1 MGGAYIPNPQGT
13 LPYKQSFGQVFGETM
28 QAVAATIS
36 DYYEKKR
43 TKAQQGAQTQ
53 LQLMQAGLGGNPR
66 DLIRSLKQG
75 YDINVTEES
84 VRAIQAQAQV
94 RAQMQ
99 QQQMQ
104 AQTEKAQAEAQST
117 QIRSKLETGM
127 VEAASAG
134 DMAKA
139 TNLQR
144 VAGMIDPNY
153 RPQNLFQAMTP
164 EQQSEAIKQ
173 SFRQPIATLAQS
185 LTAEYGAETATKI
198 AEWMYTGGPPPPELK
213 TSGMSP
219 TQIGRVADIS
229 TAFAHQDG
237 TPVTATEAAAV
248 VKTGAIPGTWVSLGA
263 KQREQEFKLR
273 QGADR
278 RAADEFMEAKK
289 QYAEQKELRGKQ
301 LEETQERTAL
311 MKRSREEAEA
321 EHKRIAQD
329 HQAQKL
335 IGVYRELIKNASG
348 DDRRKLEVELVQ
360 QLRAM
365 GYDIDA
371 KIVGHWGLGWLGYG
385 RRVETTRPSTE
396 TPTSAEDIDR
406 LLR

>member
-1 MGGAYIPNPQGT
+1 MGGMYIPNPPGT
-13 LPYKQSFGQVFGETM
+13 LPYKQPFGQVFGQTM

-43 TKAQQGAQTQ
+43 AKAQQGAQVQ

-66 DLIRSLKQG
+66 DLIRSLKHG
-75 YDINVTEES
+75 YDINITEES

-94 RAQMQ
+94 RSQLE

-104 AQTEKAQAEAQST
+104 AQTKVAEAQAK
-117 QIRSKLETGM
+117 QLEVQGKFREQWTSAVEGGNASRLARLREIGPALGM
-127 VEAASAG
+127 PVPELSQEQRQRLYELQAG
-134 DMAKA
+134 AP
-139 TNLQR
+139 
-144 VAGMIDPNY
+144 V
-153 RPQNLFQAMTP
+153 
-164 EQQSEAIKQ
+164 
-173 SFRQPIATLAQS
+173 ATLATT
-185 LTAEYGAETATKI
+185 LAEKFGYD
-198 AEWMYTGGPPPPELK
+198 LK
-213 TSGMSP
+213 TAQEAARSM
-219 TQIGRVADIS
+219 IL
-229 TAFAHQDG
+229 G
-237 TPVTATEAAAV
+237 TPWPAGASVGAPSREVVDRALDITTHFQTVNGEPIPIQQAIVAV
-248 VKTGAIPGTWVSLGA
+248 QTGNYPTSWASSTKVQSDRLFELQQSA
-263 KQREQEFKLR
+263 NQR
-273 QGADR
+273 AV
-278 RAADEFMEAKK
+278 DEFMESKK
-289 QYAEQKELRGKQ
+289 EYLESKTLREKQ

-311 MKRSREEAEA
+311 LKQQREEVEA

-329 HQAQKL
+329 HVAQRL

-396 TPTSAEDIDR
+396 TPASKEDLDR
-406 LLR
+406 LLK